1 MCVRAWWKWWI
12 PPKRIRM
19 ICEFLA
25 SVWSWSVLWL
35 KQKKKILDENRCDAE
50 TNENATCSSEQLNL
64 LRKRTTKRK
73 TPKKHFMLGFNLEQS
88 RAHNWLIINYNI
100 ASDLWSNYIGSL
112 WRRDKNIVVRH
123 HTRNRRAKHERS
135 KKKKWMLL
143 RIAHVIS
150 PFCILFTM
158 LAMCS
163 RCQLCVVASDAATD
177 RIVHKIIS
185 AVKQSFWIYSFVIKF
200 PSVSR
205 YRPVSICTIKIQID
219 WLVWICRPRP
229 DIWAD
234 GGKHAT
240 VNEPRLC
247 ENSWRLQ
254 WLRLD
259 VKK

>member
-1 MCVRAWWKWWI
+1 MIELYRQLVTAWQEH
-12 PPKRIRM
+12 
-19 ICEFLA
+19 CCSA
-25 SVWSWSVLWL
+25 SHAQQTREAWT
-35 KQKKKILDENRCDAE
+35 KQEKKL
-50 TNENATCSSEQLNL
+50 
-64 LRKRTTKRK
+64 
-73 TPKKHFMLGFNLEQS
+73 
-88 RAHNWLIINYNI
+88 
-100 ASDLWSNYIGSL
+100 
-112 WRRDKNIVVRH
+112 
-123 HTRNRRAKHERS
+123 
-135 KKKKWMLL
+135 MLL

-163 RCQLCVVASDAATD
+163 RCQLRVVASDAATD

>member
-1 MCVRAWWKWWI
+1 
-12 PPKRIRM
+12 
-19 ICEFLA
+19 
-25 SVWSWSVLWL
+25 
-35 KQKKKILDENRCDAE
+35 
-50 TNENATCSSEQLNL
+50 
-64 LRKRTTKRK
+64 
-73 TPKKHFMLGFNLEQS
+73 MLGFNLEQS

-135 KKKKWMLL
+135 KKKNWCCYASHMSS
-143 RIAHVIS
+143 RHSA
-150 PFCILFTM
+150 FCSQ
-158 LAMCS
+158 CW
-163 RCQLCVVASDAATD
+163 QCVRDVNCASWHQTVATD

-254 WLRLD
+254 WRRISSPE
-259 VKK
+259 VAQT